1 MYWDEL
7 RGHAVVRGGVLVYTG
22 AHWAGPAQAAAAVG
36 VSVPVQKAKPRGAG
50 TKSRRDKSRTLVRS
64 QPRQG
69 KKTSSKSPGR
79 TAAQLTP
86 PDDGG
91 ESPPEPLDTGPILD
105 DLLDRVMS
113 ECALAAAARQRMSFT
128 VSRARDAILFVAE
141 WRFQVR
147 DDGEPDPE
155 GDPDPERDG
164 VWKEDEEPETCTW
177 DSWIAGVPPIV
188 SRPSEQVP
196 SEDVPVI
203 AEAEGPPECPGEVP
217 DAVPVPT
224 VHPLPTDQVYDAEPP
239 CPEPSAAAE
248 APPAQVPD
256 AVAVPPV
263 SGPPSP
269 EPPIAPR
276 PPRKGLRLSRPPRP
290 RPAPPSPPRP
300 PAPLPAKPPKSPA
313 QGPQG
318 SLEATAEDGG
328 QVPPLPSSSR
338 TRLASIQL
346 LRPSGGRGVPR
357 LGARRVAARWVVPEV
372 SVVDLMTEADQ
383 MRPGASRVR
392 LPPSG
397 SRQVLPG
404 PGRPPRAEPQLC
416 HPWLAS
422 ARLAPGVTV
431 RWGGSERRGPAV
443 EGRDRQGDGE
453 QKEEAAVRR
462 AEQQLKPILP
472 YPECRMSEH
481 E

>member
-1 MYWDEL
+1 METR
-7 RGHAVVRGGVLVYTG
+7 RGVMMSRRAARGDYVTLPWSLGRRRGGM
-22 AHWAGPAQAAAAVG
+22 AE
-36 VSVPVQKAKPRGAG
+36 KAKPRGAG

-113 ECALAAAARQRMSFT
+113 ECALAAAARQRVSFT

-217 DAVPVPT
+217 DAVPVRLSTLCPRTRFTMRSRRARSPPQPPKLLPLRSPT
-224 VHPLPTDQVYDAEPP
+224 LSPSRPCQGHPARSRPSLPGPPGRASASPGPRDPGRPRRARPGPRLRSRPSPRNRQRRDRRGPWRPRRRTAASATAAILLPHPPGIDPAAQTLRRQGGAQAGCPPRCRSLGRPRGERGGPDDRGGSDAAGSLAGPATPVGVPAGPP
-239 CPEPSAAAE
+239 GTRAAAQGR
-248 APPAQVPD
+248 AA
-256 AVAVPPV
+256 AV
-263 SGPPSP
+263 SP
-269 EPPIAPR
+269 LA
-276 PPRKGLRLSRPPRP
+276 GL
-290 RPAPPSPPRP
+290 
-300 PAPLPAKPPKSPA
+300 
-313 QGPQG
+313 G
-318 SLEATAEDGG
+318 SAGARCHRALGRQRAARAGRGG
-328 QVPPLPSSSR
+328 
-338 TRLASIQL
+338 A
-346 LRPSGGRGVPR
+346 RPSGGRG
-357 LGARRVAARWVVPEV
+357 
-372 SVVDLMTEADQ
+372 
-383 MRPGASRVR
+383 
-392 LPPSG
+392 
-397 SRQVLPG
+397 
-404 PGRPPRAEPQLC
+404 AE
-416 HPWLAS
+416 
-422 ARLAPGVTV
+422 
-431 RWGGSERRGPAV
+431 GGG
-443 EGRDRQGDGE
+443 GGE
-453 QKEEAAVRR
+453 E
-462 AEQQLKPILP
+462 
-472 YPECRMSEH
+472 S
-481 E
+481 